1 MVREDTL
8 TLMELFMKAV
18 GMIIKWKDLV
28 KWYIL
33 AKNLGIQGVG
43 WIIKGM
49 VMEHCTQITNVYMIC
64 HLCKEINIILQ

>member
-33 AKNLGIQGVG
+33 GKNLGIQGVG

-49 VMEHCTQITNVYMIC
+49 VMEHCTQIKLSIKVSGKITKDMGKVN
-64 HLCKEINIILQ
+64 